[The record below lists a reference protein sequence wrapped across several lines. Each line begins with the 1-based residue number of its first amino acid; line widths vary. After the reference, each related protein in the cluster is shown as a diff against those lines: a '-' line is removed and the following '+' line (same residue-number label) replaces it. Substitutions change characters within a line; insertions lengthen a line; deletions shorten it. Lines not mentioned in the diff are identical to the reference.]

1 VHAVFG
7 VARRRDVENMLLK
20 RLSIT
25 LLEGN
30 LELEGLVL
38 LGKALQLP
46 S

>member
-1 VHAVFG
+1 
-7 VARRRDVENMLLK
+7 MLLE